1 MTASLLLLVAAAFAL
16 AGFAKGVV
24 GFGLPTISIGL
35 LAMVMSPTQAAA
47 IMLLPSFVT
56 NIWQMLQ
63 GGALRELANKLWPMS
78 IGLCIGT
85 WSGMGW
91 MEGAAGRYGTSVLG
105 VVVCFYALV
114 TMASLKPA
122 VPRRHERVTSLVV
135 GIITGLLNATTGV
148 FVIPAVPY
156 MQALGLEKTRLV
168 QALGLFFVVS
178 TAALAVNIA
187 ASGVVSSAMMPL
199 APLALAA
206 ACIGMYLGQ
215 AARRRMPVETFR
227 GAFLGG
233 LFVLGVWLTFR
244 PLFL

>member
-1 MTASLLLLVAAAFAL
+1 MTVSLLLLVAAAFAL

-35 LAMVMSPTQAAA
+35 LAMVMPPTQAAA

-63 GGALRELANKLWPMS
+63 GGALQELAKKLWPML

-105 VVVCFYALV
+105 VVVCLYALV
-114 TMASLKPA
+114 TMASLKLA
-122 VPRRHERVTSLVV
+122 VPRRHERFTSLVV

-199 APLALAA
+199 APLALVA

-215 AARRRMPVETFR
+215 TARRRMPVETFR
-227 GAFLGG
+227 RAFLGG

-244 PLFL
+244 PLFF

>member
-1 MTASLLLLVAAAFAL
+1 MTVSLLLLVAAAFAL

-35 LAMVMSPTQAAA
+35 LAMVMPPTQAAA

-63 GGALRELANKLWPMS
+63 GGALGELAKKLWPMLV
-78 IGLCIGT
+78 GLCIGT

-105 VVVCFYALV
+105 VVVCLYAMV
-114 TMASLKPA
+114 TMASLKLT
-122 VPRRHERVTSLVV
+122 VPRRHERITSLVV
-135 GIITGLLNATTGV
+135 GVITGLLNATTGV

-187 ASGVVSSAMMPL
+187 ASGVVSVATMPL
-199 APLALAA
+199 APLALVA
-206 ACIGMYLGQ
+206 ACIGMYFGQ
-215 AARRRMPVETFR
+215 IARKRMAVETFR

>member
-1 MTASLLLLVAAAFAL
+1 MTVSLLLLVAAAFSL

-35 LAMVMSPTQAAA
+35 LAMVMPPTQAAA

-63 GGALRELANKLWPMS
+63 GGALGELAKKLWPMLV
-78 IGLCIGT
+78 GLCIGT

-105 VVVCFYALV
+105 VVVCLYALV
-114 TMASLKPA
+114 TMASLKLA
-122 VPRRHERVTSLVV
+122 VPRRHERITSLVV
-135 GIITGLLNATTGV
+135 GVITGLLNATTGV

-187 ASGVVSSAMMPL
+187 ASGVVSAATMPL
-199 APLALAA
+199 APLALVA
-206 ACIGMYLGQ
+206 ACIGMYFGQ
-215 AARRRMPVETFR
+215 VARKRMPVETFR
-227 GAFLGG
+227 GAFLGS

>member
-105 VVVCFYALV
+105 VVVCLYALV

>member
-1 MTASLLLLVAAAFAL
+1 MTVSLLLLVAAAFAL
-16 AGFAKGVV
+16 AGFAKGIV

-35 LAMVMSPTQAAA
+35 LAMVMPPTQAAA

-63 GGALRELANKLWPMS
+63 GGALGELARKLWPMLV
-78 IGLCIGT
+78 GLCIGT

-105 VVVCFYALV
+105 VVVCLYALV
-114 TMASLKPA
+114 TMASLKLA
-122 VPRRHERVTSLVV
+122 VPRRHERITSLVV
-135 GIITGLLNATTGV
+135 GVITGLLNATTGV

-187 ASGVVSSAMMPL
+187 ASGVVSAATMPL
-199 APLALAA
+199 APLALVA
-206 ACIGMYLGQ
+206 ACIGMYFGQ
-215 AARRRMPVETFR
+215 VARKRMPVETFR
-227 GAFLGG
+227 GAFLGS

>member
-1 MTASLLLLVAAAFAL
+1 MTVSLLLLVAAAFAL
-16 AGFAKGVV
+16 AGFAKGIV

-35 LAMVMSPTQAAA
+35 LAMVMPPTQAAA

-63 GGALRELANKLWPMS
+63 GGALGELAKKLWPMLV
-78 IGLCIGT
+78 GLCIGT

-105 VVVCFYALV
+105 VVVCLYALV
-114 TMASLKPA
+114 TMASLKLA
-122 VPRRHERVTSLVV
+122 VPRRHERITSLVV
-135 GIITGLLNATTGV
+135 GVITGLLNATTGV

-187 ASGVVSSAMMPL
+187 ASGVVSAATMPL
-199 APLALAA
+199 APLALVA
-206 ACIGMYLGQ
+206 ACIGMYFGQ
-215 AARRRMPVETFR
+215 IARKRMPVETFR
-227 GAFLGG
+227 GAFLGS

>member
-1 MTASLLLLVAAAFAL
+1 MTVSLLLLVAAAFAL
-16 AGFAKGVV
+16 AGFAKGIV

-35 LAMVMSPTQAAA
+35 LAMVMPPTQAAA

-63 GGALRELANKLWPMS
+63 GGALGELAKKLWPMLV
-78 IGLCIGT
+78 GLCIGT

-105 VVVCFYALV
+105 VVVCLYALV
-114 TMASLKPA
+114 TMASLKLA
-122 VPRRHERVTSLVV
+122 VPRRHERITSLVV
-135 GIITGLLNATTGV
+135 GVITGLLNATTGV

-187 ASGVVSSAMMPL
+187 ASGVVSAATMPL
-199 APLALAA
+199 APLALVA
-206 ACIGMYLGQ
+206 ACIGMYFGQ
-215 AARRRMPVETFR
+215 VARKRMAVETFR

>member
-105 VVVCFYALV
+105 VVVCLYALV
-114 TMASLKPA
+114 TMASVKLT